1 MRLVSTRDPQRH
13 ANFRQAVLAGIAPGG
28 GLWMPQTL
36 PVFPDWPEL
45 LDLGWSERCIVILER
60 LLADELGHESVAR
73 AVREAFD
80 FPVPLVP
87 ISQILPG
94 VFAMELFHGPTLAF
108 KDFGARFF
116 AAMLDQ
122 VREPGRP
129 VTILT
134 ATSGDTGAAVARAF
148 WRRPGVRV
156 VVLYP
161 RGRISALQE
170 LQIATLGDNVT
181 ALAVEGAFDDCQ
193 ALVKTAFADAE
204 LTARHGL
211 TSANSINVARLLPQT
226 LYYAE
231 AVAALRRLGL
241 DTPPVIAVPSGNFGN
256 LCAGLLARAMGLPV
270 KAFVAATNA
279 NTTVPDYLET
289 GNYRTRPSVATLSN
303 AMDVGAPSN
312 WERIEYLFE
321 GDLDALR
328 RVLRWGSRSDEET
341 ESSIRDL
348 QTHGYL
354 ADPHAAV
361 AYGVLRDRLALGE
374 TGVFLGTAHPAKF
387 LPVYEKMGIEV
398 AIPQALSDLRG
409 RPFLGREIANEIEA
423 LRGVLE
429 ATPPSPAGR
438 RSASGSTLKTA
449 RCR

>member
-1 MRLVSTRDPQRH
+1 
-13 ANFRQAVLAGIAPGG
+13 
-28 GLWMPQTL
+28 MPEPL

-45 LDLGWSERCIVILER
+45 LDLGWSERCAVILDR
-60 LLADELGHESVAR
+60 LLADELGREPVAR
-73 AVREAFD
+73 AAREALD

-87 ISQILPG
+87 VRPG
-94 VFAMELFHGPTLAF
+94 IFALELFHGPTLAF

-116 AAMLDQ
+116 AAVLDL

-129 VTILT
+129 RRTITILT

-161 RGRISALQE
+161 RGRVSALQE
-170 LQIATLGDNVT
+170 LQFATLGENVT
-181 ALAVEGAFDDCQ
+181 ALAVDGAFDDCQ
-193 ALVKTAFADAE
+193 ALVKAAFADAE

-279 NTTVPDYLET
+279 NATVPEYLET

-303 AMDVGAPSN
+303 AMDVGAPNN
-312 WERIEYLFE
+312 WERIEHLFG

-328 RVLRWGSRSDEET
+328 RVLRWSAQSDEET
-341 ESSIRDL
+341 ETSIRGL
-348 QTHGYL
+348 QAHGYL

-361 AYGVLRDRLALGE
+361 AYGVLADRLAPGE

-387 LPVYEKMGIEV
+387 LPVYERLGIEV
-398 AIPQALSDLRG
+398 AIPPELSDLLG
-409 RPFLGREIANEIEA
+409 RPFLGWEIAKEIGA

-429 ATPPSPAGR
+429 A
-438 RSASGSTLKTA
+438 
-449 RCR
+449 

>member
-1 MRLVSTRDPQRH
+1 MRWVSTRDPQRH

-28 GLWMPQTL
+28 GLWMPDPL

-45 LDLGWSERCIVILER
+45 LDLAWSERCAVILDR
-60 LLADELGHESVAR
+60 LLADELGHEPVAR
-73 AVREAFD
+73 AVQEALD
-80 FPVPLVP
+80 FPIPLVP
-87 ISQILPG
+87 VTPG
-94 VFAMELFHGPTLAF
+94 IFALELFHGPTLAF

-116 AAMLDQ
+116 AAVLEL
-122 VREPGRP
+122 VREPGQP

-161 RGRISALQE
+161 RGRVSALQE
-170 LQIATLGDNVT
+170 LQLVTLGENVT
-181 ALAVEGAFDDCQ
+181 ALAVDGAFDDCQ
-193 ALVKTAFADAE
+193 ALVKAAFADAD

-231 AVAALRRLGL
+231 AVAALRRLGIAE
-241 DTPPVIAVPSGNFGN
+241 PPVIAVPSGNFGN

-279 NTTVPDYLET
+279 NATVPEYLDT

-303 AMDVGAPSN
+303 AMDVGAPNN
-312 WERIEYLFE
+312 WERIEFLFK

-328 RVLRWGSRSDEET
+328 RVLRWGVQSDEET
-341 ESSIRDL
+341 EGSIRDL
-348 QTHGYL
+348 QAQGYL

-361 AYGVLRDRLALGE
+361 AYGVLKDRLAQGE

-387 LPVYEKMGIEV
+387 LPVYERLGIEV
-398 AIPQALSDLRG
+398 EIPPALSELQG
-409 RPFLGREIANEIEA
+409 RPFLAREIPNDFAAMRE
-423 LRGVLE
+423 VL
-429 ATPPSPAGR
+429 TGRDAG
-438 RSASGSTLKTA
+438 S
-449 RCR
+449 

>member
-1 MRLVSTRDPQRH
+1 MRLVSTRDPQRP

-28 GLWMPQTL
+28 GLWMPDPL
-36 PVFPDWPEL
+36 PVFSDWPEL
-45 LDLGWSERCIVILER
+45 LDLPWSERCAVILDR
-60 LLADELGHESVAR
+60 LLADELGHEPVAR
-73 AVREAFD
+73 AVREALD

-87 ISQILPG
+87 VTPG
-94 VFAMELFHGPTLAF
+94 IFALELFHGPTLAF

-116 AAMLDQ
+116 AAVLEL
-122 VREPGRP
+122 VREPGHS

-161 RGRISALQE
+161 RGRVSALQE
-170 LQIATLGDNVT
+170 LQLVTLGENVT
-181 ALAVEGAFDDCQ
+181 ALAVDGAFDDCQ
-193 ALVKTAFADAE
+193 ALVKAAFADAD

-231 AVAALRRLGL
+231 AVAALRRLGIAE
-241 DTPPVIAVPSGNFGN
+241 PPVIAVPSGNFGN

-279 NTTVPDYLET
+279 NTTVPEYLDT

-303 AMDVGAPSN
+303 AMDVGAPNN
-312 WERIEYLFE
+312 WERIEFLFK

-328 RVLRWGSRSDEET
+328 RVLRWGAQSDEET
-341 ESSIRDL
+341 EGSIRDL
-348 QTHGYL
+348 KAHGYL

-361 AYGVLRDRLALGE
+361 AYGVLKDRLAPGE

-387 LPVYEKMGIEV
+387 LPVYEKMGIEIS
-398 AIPQALSDLRG
+398 IPPALFALQG
-409 RPFLGREIANEIEA
+409 RPFQAREIPNDFGA
-423 LRGVLE
+423 LGEVLDT
-429 ATPPSPAGR
+429 TPP
-438 RSASGSTLKTA
+438 
-449 RCR
+449 